1 MKRLLALAISLAAL
15 SGCEVHTY
23 SGIDCWY
30 DSSGDYWCS
39 DGFITWL
46 EHENTPATTTVVY
59 VTEQKGG
66 GSNNNIIVIEE
77 EALSYCEEEPP
88 FFHEPD
94 WCTVGEETCCTW
106 SAAPWGVWETYC
118 YIDHCGWEL
127 VLVEEDYS
135 YY

>member
-1 MKRLLALAISLAAL
+1 MKRLLTLALPLLALA
-15 SGCEVHTY
+15 GCHFGPVGVCH
-23 SGIDCWY
+23 Y
-30 DSSGDYWCS
+30 DSYGDYHC
-39 DGFITWL
+39 
-46 EHENTPATTTVVY
+46 HENSSKADHHDSTTVVY
-59 VTEQKGG
+59 TSANNGG

-135 YY
+135 Y